1 MTTHDGRASVDN
13 DQGTAGPARPRRP
26 AWVYDEGEEP
36 DYRFSFANERTY
48 LAWLRTALAL
58 IAGGV
63 AVDVVVLP
71 ETDGRARVLAVL
83 LVVLGVASALLAVV
97 RWGRAERA
105 MRHAQPLPGFAMV
118 VMLPLGLVVTGA
130 VLWLLL

>member
-1 MTTHDGRASVDN
+1 MHRDTSAD
-13 DQGTAGPARPRRP
+13 PRRP
-26 AWVYDEGEEP
+26 TWVYGSGTEP

-71 ETDGRARVLAVL
+71 EADWRAKALAILLVLLGIGCAVLA
-83 LVVLGVASALLAVV
+83 AV
-97 RWGRAERA
+97 RWARAERA
-105 MRHAQPLPGFAMV
+105 MRHAQPLPGFSLVAV
-118 VMLPLGLVVTGA
+118 LPIGLVVTGVVVWA
-130 VLWLLL
+130 LLA